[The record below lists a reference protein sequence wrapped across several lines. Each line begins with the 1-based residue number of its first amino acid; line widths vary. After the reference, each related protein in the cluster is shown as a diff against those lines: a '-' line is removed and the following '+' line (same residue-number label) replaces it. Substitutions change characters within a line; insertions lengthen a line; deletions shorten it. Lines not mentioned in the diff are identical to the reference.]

1 VLTSSD
7 VRIDGGRVMQRLQE
21 LACVGRDPRGGLSRF
36 AFTPEHAEACHLV
49 AGWMAEAGLQPFLDP
64 AGNLVGISDR
74 AAALPAIGVGSHLD
88 TVPMAGSF
96 DGALGVVGA
105 VECAQSLRDA
115 DRALT
120 RPFAALAFAE
130 EEGNTFGIGCLTSRV
145 LVGELPPDRMA
156 CILDRQGRSLAQRI
170 REWACPLPRRE
181 APAIAAYLEL
191 HIEQGPRLEA
201 DGHQVAA
208 VSAIAGIY
216 RATVTFRGEANH
228 AGTTPMALRRDALWG
243 AAKLILKVRR
253 AALRTGGEAVA
264 TVGQIEVTP
273 GSTNVIPGL
282 TRMRVEVRS
291 GAADCLEEIR
301 KTVEVEA
308 ERVAAEFGLTAEASP
323 WDRMPPVPLDEG
335 IRSLVMAAAQC
346 RGLGAIEMPSWAGHD
361 AKILAPHVPTGM
373 VFVPSLRGF
382 SHSPHEHTDPKHVA
396 AGVQVLLDTL
406 LAVDRRLAVA

>member
-1 VLTSSD
+1 
-7 VRIDGGRVMQRLQE
+7 
-21 LACVGRDPRGGLSRF
+21 
-36 AFTPEHAEACHLV
+36 
-49 AGWMAEAGLQPFLDP
+49 
-64 AGNLVGISDR
+64 
-74 AAALPAIGVGSHLD
+74 
-88 TVPMAGSF
+88 
-96 DGALGVVGA
+96 
-105 VECAQSLRDA
+105 
-115 DRALT
+115 
-120 RPFAALAFAE
+120 
-130 EEGNTFGIGCLTSRV
+130 
-145 LVGELPPDRMA
+145 
-156 CILDRQGRSLAQRI
+156 
-170 REWACPLPRRE
+170 
-181 APAIAAYLEL
+181 
-191 HIEQGPRLEA
+191 
-201 DGHQVAA
+201 
-208 VSAIAGIY
+208 
-216 RATVTFRGEANH
+216 
-228 AGTTPMALRRDALWG
+228 MALRRDALWG

-335 IRSLVMAAAQC
+335 IRSLVMTAAQC